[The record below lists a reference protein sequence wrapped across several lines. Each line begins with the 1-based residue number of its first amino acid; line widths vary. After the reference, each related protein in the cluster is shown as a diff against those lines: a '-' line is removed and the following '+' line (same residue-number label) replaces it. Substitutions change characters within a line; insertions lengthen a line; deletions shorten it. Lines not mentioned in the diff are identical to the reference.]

1 MAIERIVARGYGSF
15 GDIAFLPPRGYSSGA
30 VVAAV
35 VVADVI
41 RNFSLREWRQW
52 HRPKD
57 EEQLERLGITPQSAE
72 IIADVAV
79 RQVKDLRL
87 DEQQRL
93 DELRGEMR
101 LRGLEMESLH
111 LQVLNAERERLI
123 NAEIASKLRLIQD
136 NNDTVLLML
145 MVVAAS

>member
-1 MAIERIVARGYGSF
+1 MAATTSFQSGGYPGRPY
-15 GDIAFLPPRGYSSGA
+15 GDFTGKQPTLAP
-30 VVAAV
+30 VVPV
-35 VVADVI
+35 VVSADVI